1 MAALPRIPAPK
12 PIDDFEGWLSAFT
25 QPTVLVEVLVLAVC
39 LMLAWGVVVLLRRG
53 LGGRDDRSIWFGRR
67 DVDGVLFPL
76 VLLCLGSLARM
87 ALEDVIRVAVLK
99 VAVPVLVALVYVSL
113 ALRPRLFVSGG

>member
-39 LMLAWGVVVLLRRG
+39 LMLAWGVVVLRAGVWAGAMTGPSG
-53 LGGRDDRSIWFGRR
+53 LVGGMWMGSCFRWYCCAWG
-67 DVDGVLFPL
+67 
-76 VLLCLGSLARM
+76 LLPAWHWKMSS
-87 ALEDVIRVAVLK
+87 AL
-99 VAVPVLVALVYVSL
+99 PC
-113 ALRPRLFVSGG
+113 